1 MQTLKFAAIA
11 VALAAVALAG
21 AAGLDAQDNA
31 LSFFITSEGPGD
43 GANLGGL
50 DGADAHCQML
60 AAAAGAGDRTWR
72 AYLSQSASDG
82 AMAVNARD
90 RIGSGPWYNANGVE
104 VASSVDDL
112 LSANNELSK
121 ANSISENGDVI
132 NGRGDSP
139 NMHDVLTGSQL
150 DGTAFDD
157 GEDHTCGNWTSNGE
171 GSAQVGHHDRQ
182 GGGDNPTSWGTAHAS
197 SGCSQDDLIGTGGNG
212 LYYCFA
218 TN

>member
-1 MQTLKFAAIA
+1 MTMLRTLVVATA
-11 VALAAVALAG
+11 VVTLALLASVG
-21 AAGLDAQDNA
+21 ATAQDNA
-31 LSFFITSEGPGD
+31 MSFFITSAGPGD

-60 AAAAGAGDRTWR
+60 AEAAGSTGRTWH
-72 AYLSQSASDG
+72 AYLSQSG
-82 AMAVNARD
+82 GMAVDARD

-104 VASSVDDL
+104 VASSVADL
-112 LSANNELSK
+112 HSANNELSK
-121 ANSISENGDVI
+121 SNSISEKGDVI

-150 DGTAFDD
+150 DGTAFTD
-157 GEDHTCGNWTSNGE
+157 GEDHTCGNWSTNGA

-182 GGGDNPTSWGTAHAS
+182 GGGDNPTSWNAAHGS
-197 SGCSQDDLIGTGGNG
+197 RGCSQDDLIGTGGNG